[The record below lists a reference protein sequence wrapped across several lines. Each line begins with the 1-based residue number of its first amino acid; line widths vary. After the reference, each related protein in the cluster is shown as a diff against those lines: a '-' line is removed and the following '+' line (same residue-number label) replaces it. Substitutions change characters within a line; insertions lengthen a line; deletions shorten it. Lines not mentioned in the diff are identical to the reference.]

1 MWRDILL
8 PVLCITYTKKLSK
21 KLLAECFSISNV
33 DRRTVLS
40 VMFFFLIA
48 VEKIKNCDNETKDV
62 IMKAAYAL
70 R

>member
-1 MWRDILL
+1 
-8 PVLCITYTKKLSK
+8 
-21 KLLAECFSISNV
+21 
-33 DRRTVLS
+33 
-40 VMFFFLIA
+40 MFFFLIA